1 MTRRE
6 LRQEVIICR
15 VAFVVGAIWFLLGAF
30 KLVPVP
36 NTAITT
42 LIAFVISYGW
52 LIGGIAFMVIEA
64 AGSYSAKKTLQRRTR
79 K

>member
-30 KLVPVP
+30 KLVPDP

-52 LIGGIAFMVIEA
+52 LIGGIAFMVIGA
-64 AGSYSAKKTLQRRTR
+64 AGSYSAKKKLQRRTR